1 MGVLDTDDPLYDAF
15 RRYDQ
20 YGILGWEIQP
30 WAERARLFLMAISLV
45 PLKFL
50 GCVYFV
56 GCFYLICRCVLTA
69 CFRPAVMYLTAFCK
83 RGSIMH
89 CEDSAHRAPG
99 KSAYCARAKRTL
111 SLPSNSAKQRSQ
123 ICKTSSVTAENNSVH
138 LTKRRMD
145 LYRLLRCCCCGLSS
159 MYALPAGCQSSSPRR
174 SERTGFRSRAASVRG
189 PHACASASPRSTGSW
204 CGQTAKGTRSTQDW
218 MMRTAPP

>member
-83 RGSIMH
+83 REASCIVKTVLIEH
-89 CEDSAHRAPG
+89 LVSQPIVPE
-99 KSAYCARAKRTL
+99 
-111 SLPSNSAKQRSQ
+111 QRG
-123 ICKTSSVTAENNSVH
+123 
-138 LTKRRMD
+138 R
-145 LYRLLRCCCCGLSS
+145 
-159 MYALPAGCQSSSPRR
+159 
-174 SERTGFRSRAASVRG
+174 
-189 PHACASASPRSTGSW
+189 
-204 CGQTAKGTRSTQDW
+204 
-218 MMRTAPP
+218 